1 MKRALVVI
9 DAQQEYLSGPL
20 RIAYPAV
27 DEAVAR
33 IVEATDAATAAGV
46 PVALVQQVAPHGA
59 PVFAEGSAGAG
70 LIPAVGSRPHA
81 TVITK
86 QLPGSFTGTRLGAWV
101 EQQHI
106 DTLTLVGFMT
116 HNCVDTTARQAVHR
130 GLGVEV
136 LSDAVG
142 TVGLRNELG
151 AVSAE
156 ELQRAC
162 LVVLQARFA
171 AVTST
176 ADWVRALSDGNPP
189 RGSNL
194 LASVDSATA

>member
-20 RIAYPAV
+20 RIAYPAA
-27 DEAVAR
+27 DDTVAK
-33 IVEATDAATAAGV
+33 IGDAMDAANRANI
-46 PVALVQQVAPHGA
+46 PVALVQQVVSQGS
-59 PVFAEGSAGAG
+59 PVFAEGSDGVR
-70 LIPAVGSRPHA
+70 LIPAVSERPHDK
-81 TVITK
+81 VFTK
-86 QLPGSFTGTRLGAWV
+86 QLPGSFTGTGLGTWV

-130 GLGVEV
+130 GLGVEI

-151 AVSAE
+151 ALSAS
-156 ELQRAC
+156 ELHRAC
-162 LVVLQARFA
+162 LVVLHARFA
-171 AVTST
+171 AVAST
-176 ADWVRALSDGNPP
+176 GEWIRALSDGKPP

-194 LASVDSATA
+194 LASVDSGTA